1 MLRPVRLLLAA
12 LLALSLLPA
21 AASAASAAAP
31 PAAPTAAKACK
42 SGTFAVRVT
51 TGRRQR
57 TVCRGARGSAR
68 GAAQIRARARA
79 ARLTPA
85 AVRAALPRRLRAA
98 LPLRR
103 LTRLRARLDRATAA
117 QLARPLP
124 TASTASATAAG
135 APRARLAAVGATA
148 CAGDPTFQIDP
159 VKQTQG
165 GVTATAGGGGWVAGS
180 GSTAGRLVVID
191 ADAGNGVRGVQ
202 TTKDCISWDP
212 CPDANGIVHG
222 TYEYTVK
229 EENSARAESGAV
241 VRIVSVV
248 TVTARLTARVGDDA
262 RVISFDWDADGRTE
276 NGGGATQGGRS
287 VAHIPTRITRVH
299 VRVRGVDPRDG
310 KAPLAN
316 PYGAARGSK
325 GAITTAELPI
335 AQALYQMMTE
345 LIRPTA
351 AKALLEA
358 EGHWYRG
365 KCLSAVFDPAS
376 PEVTPGQR
384 VPVTIRVRAADGS
397 EAQVPLELTPYDG
410 AVGPPSGTAPLSVV
424 YTAPQQLDRGP
435 FTAFE
440 VTSTSKRG
448 RLEDFYVVRPAQ
460 AVPRYRVTFSGE
472 GSYSRHEM
480 GSGLPQVDARH
491 TFAWRSTTAARFP
504 FFDDL
509 PAGVPT
515 IVNADAS
522 ELTGELSGWRT
533 DGAGRRGC
541 STTPESDVIGVVR
554 QTRTAD
560 GGFDMTIEPFPWLHP
575 AGGIQL
581 ACDSG
586 AFHFWSKGTRAAMS
600 FGFHLSKAQLDA
612 RRAIV
617 LPAGQQQPLDPDCYG
632 GEANGEWECEQSV
645 QWSGTVTLEPLE

>member
-1 MLRPVRLLLAA
+1 MRRPVRLLLLA
-12 LLALSLLPA
+12 LLALAAAGPA
-21 AASAASAAAP
+21 AAVAAPAAGSAA
-31 PAAPTAAKACK
+31 TCK

-51 TGRRQR
+51 TGGKQR
-57 TVCRGARGSAR
+57 TVCRSARGSAR
-68 GAAQIRARARA
+68 GPVEIRARARA

-85 AVRAALPRRLRAA
+85 RVRAALPRRLRGK
-98 LPLRR
+98 LPLAR
-103 LTRLRARLDRATAA
+103 LTTLRTRLDRAAAA

-124 TASTASATAAG
+124 AATAAL
-135 APRARLAAVGATA
+135 APRGARIAAAGATA
-148 CAGDPTFQIDP
+148 CSDDPTFTVDP
-159 VKQTQG
+159 MRETKG
-165 GVTATAGGGGWVAGS
+165 GVTATASGGGWVAGS

-191 ADAGNGVRGVQ
+191 ADAGRGVRGVQ

-229 EENSARAESGAV
+229 EENSARLEDGTVAKLFS
-241 VRIVSVV
+241 IV

-262 RVISFDWDADGRTE
+262 RVISFDWDGDGRTE
-276 NGGGATQGGRS
+276 NGGGASRGGRS
-287 VAHIPTRITRVH
+287 VAHVPTRITRVH
-299 VRVRGVDPRDG
+299 VRVRGVNPRDG
-310 KAPLAN
+310 KAPLAS
-316 PYGAARGSK
+316 PYGTARGNK
-325 GAITTAELPI
+325 GAITAAELPI
-335 AQALYQMMTE
+335 AQALYGLLTE
-345 LIRPTA
+345 VVRPTA

-358 EGHWYRG
+358 ESNWYRG

-384 VPVTIRVRAADGS
+384 LPVTIRVRAADGG

-410 AVGPPSGTAPLSVV
+410 AVGPPTGTAPLSVV
-424 YTAPQQLDRGP
+424 YTAPQQLDRAP

-460 AVPRYRVTFSGE
+460 EAPRYRVVFSGE

-504 FFDDL
+504 IFAEL
-509 PAGVPT
+509 PVGVPA
-515 IVNADAS
+515 IVNADATELS
-522 ELTGELSGWRT
+522 GELTGWRT

-541 STTPESDVIGVVR
+541 STTPDSGPGVIGIVR

-575 AGGIQL
+575 PDGLQL
-581 ACDSG
+581 DCDSG
-586 AFHFWSKGTRAAMS
+586 GFHFWSKGTKAAMS
-600 FGFHLSKAQLDA
+600 FSFHLTKEQVDA

-617 LPAGQQQPLDPDCYG
+617 LPATPQQPLDPDCRG
-632 GEANGEWECEQSV
+632 GEVNGDWECEQSV
-645 QWSGTVTLEPLE
+645 SWSGTVRLEPLEIS